1 MADKALMVVPDPD
14 ILGLVGVPQWCEEK
28 HIVVAWALG
37 AGCTKDDAA
46 EAGGVCRQTVYDWL
60 NHRDLGGE
68 YRAFVDRVSLHAGI
82 MTRGA
87 RAREVNRLYV
97 ALTGEDMD
105 LDRALRKSDAVTLL
119 RVADELGGGD
129 GVGVPL
135 AARGLQPIIIGT
147 QINTGAVT
155 VMSGSPSPESAGG
168 EGGDVVDGEVIDL
181 AGEPEHGTSGE

>member
-1 MADKALMVVPDPD
+1 
-14 ILGLVGVPQWCEEK
+14 W
-28 HIVVAWALG
+28 
-37 AGCTKDDAA
+37 
-46 EAGGVCRQTVYDWL
+46 
-60 NHRDLGGE
+60 
-68 YRAFVDRVSLHAGI
+68 
-82 MTRGA
+82 
-87 RAREVNRLYV
+87 AREVNRLYA

-135 AARGLQPIIIGT
+135 AARGVQPIIIGT

-168 EGGDVVDGEVIDL
+168 EVVDGEVIDL
-181 AGEPEHGTSGE
+181 EAEPEQEGAGE